1 MDTLWGSAA
10 PCRIGGPLCVITR
23 WRGGTYLF
31 GAPRNE
37 HVSPPTYLS
46 EGLTSAPPI
55 PARNDL
61 RNDKNPCKNR
71 DGDKETRAQLRDQVE
86 EALAAGRA
94 HHGRVATADVRR
106 QTEGTKRRRAGDQV
120 PGTHAMM

>member
-1 MDTLWGSAA
+1 MEFIAHRIWAA
-10 PCRIGGPLCVITR
+10 GEV
-23 WRGGTYLF
+23 WSTYLF

-61 RNDKNPCKNR
+61 RCCGTTKIESK
-71 DGDKETRAQLRDQVE
+71 TRAQLRDQVE

-106 QTEGTKRRRAGDQV
+106 QTEGTKLRRAGDQV